1 MALDADLWLD
11 RRRLKRRLALWRTAA
26 VLAIAGLVFLA
37 AHRMGV
43 LPGED
48 HVARLTVAG
57 VILEDP
63 DRDDALFELAM
74 DASAQAL
81 IVRIDSPGGTVV
93 GGETLYR
100 SLREV
105 AKHKPVVAVMGTTA
119 TSAAYMA
126 ALGADHVIAH
136 DGTLTGSIGVLL
148 QSADVTGLLQKLGV
162 STEAIKSGPLKAVPS
177 PFEKL
182 TREGRD
188 SAQAVVMDMHAF
200 FVDLLAER
208 RGLERSQALNLAD
221 GRVYTGRQALKARLV
236 DAIGTE
242 QNALSWLESER
253 GVARTLPVKELSLGY
268 EGEWL
273 SGGLTGLF
281 RKTKVLER
289 LTLDGLVS
297 LWHFELIRP

>member
-26 VLAIAGLVFLA
+26 VLAVAGLVFLA
-37 AHRMGV
+37 AERVGV

-48 HVARLTVAG
+48 HVARLTVTG
-57 VILEDP
+57 IILEDP
-63 DRDDALFELAM
+63 ARDDLLLDLAQDDSARALV
-74 DASAQAL
+74 
-81 IVRIDSPGGTVV
+81 VRIDSPGGSVV

-100 SLREV
+100 SLRAV
-105 AKHKPVVAVMGTTA
+105 AAQKPVVAVMGTTA

-182 TREGRD
+182 TREGRE
-188 SAQAVVMDMHAF
+188 SAQAVVLDMHAF

-208 RGLERSQALNLAD
+208 RGLDRPEALQLAD

-242 QNALSWLESER
+242 QDALAWLEATH
-253 GVARTLPVKELSLGY
+253 GVGQMLPVRDLSLGY
-268 EGEWL
+268 EADWLAGGL
-273 SGGLTGLF
+273 SGLS

-289 LTLDGLVS
+289 LTLDGLIS
-297 LWHFELIRP
+297 LWHF

>member
-26 VLAIAGLVFLA
+26 VLAVAGLVFLA
-37 AHRMGV
+37 AERLGA

-48 HVARLTVAG
+48 HVARLTVTG
-57 VILEDP
+57 IILEDP
-63 DRDDALFELAM
+63 ARDDLLLDLSRDDSARALV
-74 DASAQAL
+74 
-81 IVRIDSPGGTVV
+81 VRIDSPGGSVV

-100 SLREV
+100 SLRAV
-105 AKHKPVVAVMGTTA
+105 AAHKPVVAVMGTTA

-126 ALGADHVIAH
+126 TLGADHVIAH

-182 TREGRD
+182 TREGRE
-188 SAQAVVMDMHAF
+188 SAQAVVLDMHAF

-208 RGLERSQALNLAD
+208 RGLDRPEALRLAD

-242 QNALSWLESER
+242 QDALAWLEATH
-253 GVARTLPVKELSLGY
+253 GVGRALPVRDLSLGY
-268 EGEWL
+268 EAGWLVGGL
-273 SGGLTGLF
+273 SGLS

-289 LTLDGLVS
+289 LTLDGLIS
-297 LWHFELIRP
+297 LWHF

>member
-11 RRRLKRRLALWRTAA
+11 RRRLKRRLMLWRTAT
-26 VLAIAGLVFLA
+26 VLAVAGLVFLA
-37 AHRMGV
+37 AERLGA

-48 HVARLTVAG
+48 HVARLTVTG
-57 VILEDP
+57 IILEDP
-63 DRDDALFELAM
+63 ARDDLLLDLAN
-74 DASAQAL
+74 DDSAHAL
-81 IVRIDSPGGTVV
+81 IVRIDSPGGSVV

-100 SLREV
+100 SLRAV
-105 AKHKPVVAVMGTTA
+105 AANKPVVAVMGTTA

-126 ALGADHVIAH
+126 ALGADHVLAH

-208 RGLERSQALNLAD
+208 RGLERPEALRLAD

-242 QNALSWLESER
+242 QDALAWLEATH
-253 GVARTLPVKELSLGY
+253 GVDGALPVRELSLGY
-268 EGEWL
+268 EADWL
-273 SGGLTGLF
+273 AGGLAGLS
-281 RKTKVLER
+281 RKMKVLER
-289 LTLDGLVS
+289 LTLDGLIS
-297 LWHFELIRP
+297 LWHF

>member
-11 RRRLKRRLALWRTAA
+11 RRRLKRRLVLWRTAA
-26 VLAIAGLVFLA
+26 VLAIAGVAFLA
-37 AHRMGV
+37 AERLGV

-48 HVARLTVAG
+48 HVARLTVTG
-57 VILEDP
+57 IILEDP
-63 DRDDALFELAM
+63 ARDDLLLDLAN
-74 DASAQAL
+74 DDSAHAL
-81 IVRIDSPGGTVV
+81 IVRIDSPGGSVV

-100 SLREV
+100 SLRAV
-105 AKHKPVVAVMGTTA
+105 AANKPVVAVMGTTA

-126 ALGADHVIAH
+126 ALGADHVLAH

-208 RGLERSQALNLAD
+208 RGLERPEALRLAD

-242 QNALSWLESER
+242 QDALAWLETTH
-253 GVARTLPVKELSLGY
+253 GVARALPVRDLSLGY
-268 EGEWL
+268 EADWLAGGL
-273 SGGLTGLF
+273 SGLS
-281 RKTKVLER
+281 RKMKALER
-289 LTLDGLVS
+289 LTLDGLIS
-297 LWHFELIRP
+297 LWHF